1 MNYLKVL
8 GSSGSKTKF
17 SGTTSFQIFKD
28 IVIDAGNILNGLG
41 NNALDINHIFL
52 THSHADH
59 ITDLP
64 FLIDNFFDKRNTP
77 LTIYASI
84 QTINSLKKHTFNN
97 EVWPD
102 FSKIKLLGSDE
113 YSLIFKEINVDE
125 TIYLEP
131 LKITPIEAN
140 HIEGSFGFI
149 IEKDNKQ
156 NAYIISGDTYK
167 NPKLWE
173 YINNHKNISAL
184 IIECSF
190 PSSLKKLA
198 KESKHL
204 TVKYLA
210 EDIEKNLKRDD
221 LQIFIYHLKS
231 SHYDEIKQEIID
243 NKIFKNGGKILED
256 DDVIHFD
263 LKITESN
270 MISKDKFDKILAINL
285 ELSSELDKDKLFEM
299 IITLTK
305 DLTHCEG
312 GTLYIISKDKKYLDF
327 KVVQNTPLNINM
339 GGTKDNITW
348 NSLPLYLEDGSENKQ
363 MVAVVSA
370 LEKRIINISDV
381 YNETAY
387 NFEGTKKFDKSTGYH
402 SQTMLVIP
410 LINHEQDVIGV
421 LQLINKTKTIN
432 QVIPFTMEDEKIIK
446 AFSSQAAMAL
456 TNSLLINSLEDFLN
470 AFVETIAHAID
481 AKSNHTRN
489 HIGKVAK
496 IATYLAQAIDSDET
510 IYKDVKYSANE
521 FRQIE
526 LAAWMHD
533 IGKISMPE
541 TIIDKA
547 TKLQAML
554 DRIEIIKER
563 FEVIKRD
570 YEISYLKNE
579 ISKDEYIKK
588 VQKLED
594 DKKFVEN
601 VNIGGEF
608 MRDEDL
614 ERIKEVSKITYV
626 KDGITIPLL
635 NENEVANL
643 SIRKGT
649 LTEEEKSIMNSHAQL
664 TLDMLSALPFPKKYN
679 KVLDIASN
687 HHEKLNGKGYPRG
700 LDENVLTLEDKI
712 MILADIFEAL
722 TASDRPYK
730 EGKKLSEVF
739 KILSFMVKDKEI
751 DGELLKFFHEH
762 EVLKKYSDEELKE
775 FQKDK
780 SVVNI

>member
-17 SGTTSFQIFKD
+17 SGTTSFQVYKD
-28 IVIDAGNILNGLG
+28 IVIDAGNILNVLG

-64 FLIDNFFDKRNTP
+64 FIIDNFFEQRRTP
-77 LTIYASI
+77 LRIYASK
-84 QTINSLKKHTFNN
+84 QTISSLKNHTFNN

-102 FSKIKLLGSDE
+102 FSKIKLLDSEE
-113 YSLIFKEINVDE
+113 YSLIFIEINVDE
-125 TIYLEP
+125 PIYLDP

-140 HIEGSFGFI
+140 HINGSFGFM
-149 IEKDNKQ
+149 IEKENS
-156 NAYIISGDTYK
+156 NGYIISGDTHK
-167 NPKLWE
+167 NAKIWE
-173 YINNHKNISAL
+173 YINKNENITAL
-184 IIECSF
+184 LIECSF
-190 PSSLKKLA
+190 PSNLGKLA
-198 KESKHL
+198 KDSKHL
-204 TVKYLA
+204 TAKYLA
-210 EDIEKNLKRDD
+210 EDIEENLKRDD

-231 SHYDEIKQEIID
+231 SHYEEIKQEIID
-243 NKIFKNGGKILED
+243 RKLFRNGGKILED
-256 DDVIHFD
+256 EDVIHFD
-263 LKITESN
+263 LRVTESN

-299 IITLTK
+299 ILTLTK
-305 DLTHCEG
+305 ELTHCEG
-312 GTLYIISKDKKYLDF
+312 GTLYIVSKDKKYLDF

-432 QVIPFTMEDEKIIK
+432 HVIPFTIDDEKIIK

-456 TNSLLINSLEDFLN
+456 TNSLLINSLEEFLN

-481 AKSNHTRN
+481 AKSTHTRN

-496 IATYLAQAIDSDET
+496 IASYLAQAIDSDET
-510 IYKDVKYSANE
+510 IYKDVKYSSNE

-541 TIIDKA
+541 SIIDKA
-547 TKLQAML
+547 TKLQSML

-579 ISKDEYIKK
+579 ISKDEYKK
-588 VQKLED
+588 RVQELEENEI
-594 DKKFVEN
+594 FVEK

-614 ERIKEVSKITYV
+614 ERIKEVSKLTY
-626 KDGITIPLL
+626 KRDKETIPLL
-635 NENEVANL
+635 NEDEVANL

-649 LTEEEKSIMNSHAQL
+649 LTEEEKDIMNSHAQL

-679 KVLDIASN
+679 RVLNIASN

-700 LDENVLTLEDKI
+700 LDEKVLTLEDKI

-780 SVVNI
+780 SEVTI